1 MNRYIV
7 GGLAIVAAGLATGL
21 GAVPL
26 LFAKDVSQKLVDG
39 LLGFAAGV
47 MLSAASFSLMVPA
60 FESGLTLIPMLGL
73 GTGAGLLALADA
85 LVPHIHESG
94 KECGLLRRRRAAAYK
109 VEHPGSRRHIWLAVV
124 ALALDNIPEGLSIG
138 VSFASG
144 EQARAL
150 TLAAAIAVQNIPEGL
165 AAGLPLV
172 RAGVRPLSVL
182 LYIGFAGNCEVLA
195 GACGLLLVTRAA
207 GILPFALA
215 FAAGAMIYAA
225 ADELLP
231 EAFSHGHMREAVAG
245 IIGGY
250 ALMAL
255 FERLL

>member
-1 MNRYIV
+1 MNAYFV
-7 GGLAIVAAGLATGL
+7 GALAIIGAGLATGL

-26 LFAKDVSQKLVDG
+26 LFAKDISQRLVDG

-60 FESGLTLIPMLGL
+60 FESGLTLVPMLGL
-73 GTGAGLLALADA
+73 GAGAGLLALADA
-85 LVPHIHESG
+85 LIPHFHESG
-94 KECGLLRRRRAAAYK
+94 KECGLLRRRKARHRP
-109 VEHPGSRRHIWLAVV
+109 EQPGSRRHIWLAVI
-124 ALALDNIPEGLSIG
+124 ALALDNVPEGLSIG

-144 EQARAL
+144 QQNRAL
-150 TLAAAIAVQNIPEGL
+150 TLAAAIALQNVPEGL
-165 AAGLPLV
+165 AAALPLV

-182 LYIGFAGNCEVLA
+182 LFIGLAGNCEVVA
-195 GACGLLLVTRAA
+195 GACGLLLVSRTS
-207 GILPFALA
+207 GVLPFALA